1 MKLKMEM
8 EMEMEMKVGQI
19 TNVLLPKYAR
29 QRFVCSC
36 TVLWDVC
43 SMIWVASL
51 ELALLLSLS
60 KINLPDDIKYMC
72 PDRPVS
78 VLDEAR
84 FGVFPCRNS
93 YMLVIFPTAAVC
105 SFFYAI

>member
-1 MKLKMEM
+1 MK
-8 EMEMEMKVGQI
+8 MEMKVGQI

-29 QRFVCSC
+29 QRFICSC

-51 ELALLLSLS
+51 ELALLPSLP
-60 KINLPDDIKYMC
+60 KINLPDHIKYMC
-72 PDRPVS
+72 PDRPMS

-93 YMLVIFPTAAVC
+93 YMLVIFPAAAVC